1 MEPTVRRRRTMEYIL
16 LVWNYWVSLFPEN
29 EWLGSNFNTAVVA
42 MVLMFTV
49 VGWIL
54 GLIFGKDPG
63 VR

>member
-1 MEPTVRRRRTMEYIL
+1 MEYIL